1 MDAKLFRRFDDI
13 PWPERS
19 ELKFVSEIR
28 EFEPPAAVPVKK
40 IYFDTP
46 ELLPPAAGA
55 SLQRHFIIDQNGHP
69 LTSRRNVVGQV
80 YDVIVSAHALCPST
94 C

>member
-28 EFEPPAAVPVKK
+28 EIFTPGGSAGQKNIFRYSGTAAPGCRS
-40 IYFDTP
+40 IF
-46 ELLPPAAGA
+46 AAA
-55 SLQRHFIIDQNGHP
+55 F
-69 LTSRRNVVGQV
+69 
-80 YDVIVSAHALCPST
+80 YY
-94 C
+94 